1 MSSINIFMDKK
12 IKKYSWI
19 HELNA
24 AAMKAKLLN
33 EAEQYTKH
41 QQFLTEQHYTKQ
53 KNLNESNE
61 KMMQGILNL
70 FRDVGAEYPKTRRG
84 ADALRNFQPMGLDV
98 EGEEDESGMG
108 YPNPS
113 GVESFTSPQNLDPSN
128 SDMDGDGR
136 GTANEVAMDGADGEI
151 GDRENLGKMA
161 FYPWAHQAG
170 NPPPSAPVPPAR
182 FPSGMAP
189 NAITKLGTE
198 DAVRRGIIPQSHVAR
213 TETRR
218 LQALQNEMAAE
229 AARRAKSQAQKEG
242 KLPTSANAAG
252 IAAGNQAIQD
262 FKSNLGL
269 EGAARGILLN
279 NPPTGSRPTED
290 DLRRIAG
297 MFGRGV

>member
-33 EAEQYTKH
+33 EAEQYAKH
-41 QQFLTEQHYTKQ
+41 QQFLTEQKQ
-53 KNLNESNE
+53 NLNESNE

-70 FRDVGAEYPKTRRG
+70 FRDVGAEYPKTRKG
-84 ADALRNFQPMGLDV
+84 ADALRKFQPMGLDV

-108 YPNPS
+108 YPDPS

-136 GTANEVAMDGADGEI
+136 GTANEVAVDGADGEM

-161 FYPWAHQAG
+161 FYPWAHLPG
-170 NPPPSAPVPPAR
+170 NPPTPALVPPAR
-182 FPSGMAP
+182 FPSNMSP
-189 NAITKLGTE
+189 NEITRLGTE
-198 DAVRRGIIPQSHVAR
+198 DAIRKGIIPQSHVAR

-218 LQALQNEMAAE
+218 LQALQNQMAAE
-229 AARRAKSQAQKEG
+229 AARRAKAQAQERG
-242 KLPTSANAAG
+242 MLPASANQEGRAAG
-252 IAAGNQAIQD
+252 EQAIQD

-269 EGAARGILLN
+269 EGAARKIIAN
-279 NPPTGSRPTED
+279 NPPTGERPTED